1 MLFSPPRVPCA
12 RWEEPLSV
20 ILEDDW
26 EKGFFCR
33 DKAMEHT
40 YYIICAVHHQW
51 ALKPKNKVEDAS
63 HRLLYVYFLK

>member
-1 MLFSPPRVPCA
+1 MFPVLGGRS
-12 RWEEPLSV
+12 LSV
-20 ILEDDW
+20 ILEDDR

-63 HRLLYVYFLK
+63 HRLLYVYFKIVVQDFK

>member
-1 MLFSPPRVPCA
+1 
-12 RWEEPLSV
+12 
-20 ILEDDW
+20 
-26 EKGFFCR
+26 
-33 DKAMEHT
+33 MEHT